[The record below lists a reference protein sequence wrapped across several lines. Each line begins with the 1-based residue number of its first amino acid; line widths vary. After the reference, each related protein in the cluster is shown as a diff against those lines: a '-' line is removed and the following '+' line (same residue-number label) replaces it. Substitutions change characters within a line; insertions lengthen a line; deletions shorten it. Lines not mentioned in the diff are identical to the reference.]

1 LGSLAVYNGNPWLR
15 SKIKPME
22 WRSIVN
28 PAFFSLI
35 LKSRIS
41 YCCNQI
47 VLTYP
52 TATACFFRSYHTWT
66 AVWVYSPQLWRFE
79 RIQNKKANFEI
90 HILNSI
96 LLTPLSRLNFSPSLY
111 ISSFKLSHKAPT
123 LKHHV
128 LNLSFFKQFWKNSKL
143 VLFGYNASCY
153 IGKCVVNAHISCLY
167 HLYRISITN
176 QYFSTFVECDLP
188 PITWAFIFEL
198 HIYITFDHFYC
209 RANIYYA
216 LSCLSKEPFL
226 KYKPRYFLFFFIF
239 KFWFFEFLSHFFYF
253 FYFFFLPKSS
263 PLCVYTS

>member
-1 LGSLAVYNGNPWLR
+1 LWCGVIEERYICVQNWGRLQIWSYMVLILRPHYRWPRLWLKMNRQKRRQNKTKKRKKAGILCWKKIPKKVWNLGSLAVYNGNPWLR

-96 LLTPLSRLNFSPSLY
+96 LLTPLSRLNFPLSL
-111 ISSFKLSHKAPT
+111 
-123 LKHHV
+123 
-128 LNLSFFKQFWKNSKL
+128 
-143 VLFGYNASCY
+143 
-153 IGKCVVNAHISCLY
+153 
-167 HLYRISITN
+167 
-176 QYFSTFVECDLP
+176 
-188 PITWAFIFEL
+188 
-198 HIYITFDHFYC
+198 
-209 RANIYYA
+209 
-216 LSCLSKEPFL
+216 
-226 KYKPRYFLFFFIF
+226 
-239 KFWFFEFLSHFFYF
+239 
-253 FYFFFLPKSS
+253 YFFF
-263 PLCVYTS
+263 